1 MIRPLTKMDVPQ
13 VMILDSISGNYVQ
26 QWLDDTDQETAE
38 DAYAWG
44 CFLDTKLIGY
54 CTIGGADDL
63 AVAKDCKEYTYD
75 SLLLSDVFVLPE
87 YRHKGYG
94 ITMVTTAVAKRTKQ
108 THESVFLT
116 LLHDDLHT
124 FYEKVG
130 FVWTTEKKHEYLMV
144 RN

>member
-13 VMILDSISGNYVQ
+13 VMILDSMSGNYVQ

-38 DAYAWG
+38 NAYAWG
-44 CFLDTKLIGY
+44 CFLGTKLIGY

-63 AVAKDCKEYTYD
+63 PVAKDCKKYTYD

-94 ITMVTTAVAKRTKQ
+94 TNMVATAITKRTKQ
-108 THESVFLT
+108 THENVFLT

-124 FYEKVG
+124 FYEKAG
-130 FVWTTEKKHEYLMV
+130 FVWATEKHEYLMV
-144 RN
+144 KN